1 VGTRV
6 KVFPLQTL
14 PLFTEITG
22 KAFTVTLLVAVF
34 TLIQPAVLVPVT
46 V

>member
-1 VGTRV
+1 VGSRV
-6 KVFPLQTL
+6 KDFPLQTL
-14 PLFTEITG
+14 PLFTEING
-22 KAFTVTLLVAVF
+22 KAFTVILLVAVF